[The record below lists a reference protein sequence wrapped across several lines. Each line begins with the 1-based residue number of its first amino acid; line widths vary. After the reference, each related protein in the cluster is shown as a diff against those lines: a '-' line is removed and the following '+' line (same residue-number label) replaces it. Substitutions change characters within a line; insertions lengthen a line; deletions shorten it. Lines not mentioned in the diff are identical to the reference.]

1 MSRQL
6 IEEHRYALAVTFRRL
21 VQQPFSFM
29 TNVAV
34 IALALALPIMGA
46 AVLVSIEPVSHQVS
60 PNPTLTVFM
69 QAQASLE
76 QAQAVT
82 QSIRDSQDPAVL
94 DVQLISKDQAMLAL
108 KANDAWREALSALPD
123 NPLPHAISVTIA
135 ADEAMAANARALA
148 GYWQSLDAVEFVQ
161 LDSVWVQRLEALLR
175 MGKISLALVT
185 FIIALVV
192 LAAVFN
198 TVRMQALSLRE
209 EIAVARLVGATEA
222 FVRRP
227 FLYQGGLTCATAAVI
242 AIGLASLALMPL
254 NEALTDLTQTYDTL
268 FALRLPSGSA
278 LLLYILAAIV
288 LGALSARW
296 SVTRHTRY

>member
-1 MSRQL
+1 MSQQL
-6 IEEHRYALAVTFRRL
+6 IQEHRYALAVTLRRL
-21 VQQPFSFM
+21 LQQPFSFM

-34 IALALALPIMGA
+34 IALALALPLMGG
-46 AVLVSIEPVSHQVS
+46 AVLVSIAPVSQQIS
-60 PNPTLTVFM
+60 PNPSLTVFM
-69 QAQASLE
+69 QSEASLA
-76 QAQAVT
+76 QAQAVA
-82 QSIRDSQDPAVL
+82 QSISERDDPIVL
-94 DVQLISKDQAMLAL
+94 DVSLITKEQAMQAL
-108 KANDAWREALSALPD
+108 QANDAWREALAALPD

-135 ADEAMAANARALA
+135 ADDAMATNAEVLA
-148 GYWQSLDAVEFVQ
+148 SQWRLLDGVEFVQ

-198 TVRMQALSLRE
+198 TVRMQALSLRD

-242 AIGLASLALMPL
+242 AIGLAYLALIPL
-254 NEALTDLTQTYDTL
+254 NNALADLTQTYDTL
-268 FALRLPSGSA
+268 FALRLPPGPS
-278 LLLYILAAIV
+278 LLLYVLAAV
-288 LGALSARW
+288 ALGKASARW